1 VTYGVVFRPQAEEE
15 ARAAQ
20 RWYEEQQ
27 PGLGKRFADAID
39 GTIQRIGSNPS
50 AFPLVHGE
58 IGRAVVRQFPFGVY
72 FGCTPPTPSSLL
84 SFTDADVHAN
94 GSRVGNRVNAV
105 NFLIHT
111 NK

>member
-15 ARAAQ
+15 ARAAR

-58 IGRAVVRQFPFGVY
+58 IRRAVVRQFPFGVY
-72 FGCTPPTPSSLL
+72 FRVYAS
-84 SFTDADVHAN
+84 DAVILAVIH
-94 GSRVGNRVNAV
+94 GRRHPRQWQSRR
-105 NFLIHT
+105 
-111 NK
+111 